1 MNNTKTIQEIYEAF
15 GRGDIPAIME
25 KLSDSIE
32 WDYSGNTADVP
43 WFKKRRGKEEV
54 AGFFESLNELQF
66 NKFEPKDFLEGKNIV
81 VSILDIDL
89 IVKSNGNRIIEEDA
103 AHIWR
108 FDSEGKI
115 VSFRHGVDTY
125 QHHSAYNSSAKTSE
139 AVS

>member
-1 MNNTKTIQEIYEAF
+1 MSNTETIKKLYEYF
-15 GRGDIPAIME
+15 GDGNIPAILE

-43 WFKKRRGKEEV
+43 WFKHRRGKSEV
-54 AGFFESLNELQF
+54 VGFFESLNELQF
-66 NKFEPKDFLEGKNIV
+66 NKFQPKEFLEGENIV

-89 IVKSNGNRIIEEDA
+89 TVKSNGNRIAEDDA

-108 FDSEGKI
+108 FDSDGKI
-115 VSFRHGVDTY
+115 ISFRHGVDTY
-125 QHHSAYNSSAKTSE
+125 QHHIAYDSQEKTSN

>member
-1 MNNTKTIQEIYEAF
+1 MSNTKTIKEMYEAF

-32 WDYSGNTADVP
+32 WDYSGNTAEVP
-43 WFKKRRGKEEV
+43 WFRHRHGKSEV
-54 AGFFESLNELQF
+54 AGFFESLKDLQF
-66 NKFEPKDFLEGKNIV
+66 NKFEPKEFLEGENIV

-89 IVKSNGNRIIEEDA
+89 VVKLNGKRIVEEDA

-108 FDSEGKI
+108 FNSDGKI

-125 QHHSAYNSSAKTSE
+125 QHHSAYNSELKTAE
-139 AVS
+139 AAN